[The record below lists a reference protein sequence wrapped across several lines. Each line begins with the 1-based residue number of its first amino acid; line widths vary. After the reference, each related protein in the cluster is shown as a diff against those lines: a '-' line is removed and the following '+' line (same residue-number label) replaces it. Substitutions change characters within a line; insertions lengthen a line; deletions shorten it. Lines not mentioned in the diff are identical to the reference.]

1 MIHLYQAIRNI
12 AFVCVIREENFDK
25 MGLINYNLSRV
36 SDCLKELYEQEEWN
50 CLLLCM
56 YYFSLFVGNKN
67 NVSTLYLKQ

>member
-36 SDCLKELYEQEEWN
+36 SDCLKELYEQEE
-50 CLLLCM
+50 
-56 YYFSLFVGNKN
+56 
-67 NVSTLYLKQ
+67 